1 MEPAEFRESLV
12 TNENKNKFRKQELQK
27 KKIDDCI
34 LVNSIYRYL
43 SRDEDGSP
51 YEKNKENI
59 LDLREVDSE
68 LKNGGKRKR
77 TKNKKNRKYKKSK
90 KRKYKKSKNRKYK
103 KSKIKNKY
111 NNNI

>member
-1 MEPAEFRESLV
+1 MKTK
-12 TNENKNKFRKQELQK
+12 TNLEKKNYKK

-51 YEKNKENI
+51 YKKNKEKI

-111 NNNI
+111 NYNI